1 MERNRFQ
8 TIGQILLVGGL
19 TLLLGGV
26 GWGSLAV
33 VWAAPEGTAAA
44 AQIGIQ
50 ACPTN
55 LSFSFTPVNPPA
67 GEVVTFAANP
77 GSPVGSGQITYTWN
91 FGDGSAEGAGQS
103 NVEHIYSLNGVYQVT
118 LTATGDTCAPQP
130 APVTHLIT
138 VGFGAPAAIIYL
150 PVMFNNYPGI
160 IFPAGRQ
167 HLEPDS
173 VGAPVQTT
181 NLPDRPVSTDV
192 RSHAE

>member
-1 MERNRFQ
+1 MERNPFQ

-19 TLLLGGV
+19 ALLLGGV

-33 VWAAPEGTAAA
+33 VWAAPAGTAAA

-55 LSFSFTPVNPPA
+55 LSFSFTPVNPSA
-67 GEVVTFAANP
+67 GEVVTFVANP

-103 NVEHIYSLNGVYQVT
+103 NVEHIYTLNGVYQVT

-150 PVMFNNYPGI
+150 PLVAKNYPEI
-160 IFPAGRQ
+160 IFPTSRQ
-167 HLEPDS
+167 PIEFAPIS
-173 VGAPVQTT
+173 IPVQVGDSP
-181 NLPDRPVSTDV
+181 NK
-192 RSHAE
+192 